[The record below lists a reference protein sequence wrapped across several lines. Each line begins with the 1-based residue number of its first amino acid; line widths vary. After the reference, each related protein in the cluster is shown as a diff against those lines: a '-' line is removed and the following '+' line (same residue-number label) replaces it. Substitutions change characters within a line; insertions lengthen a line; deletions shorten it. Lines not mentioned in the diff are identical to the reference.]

1 MTSATLFATAMV
13 AGALVAGPQTQDPP
27 LKPGSGVS
35 APTIVRETKPSYT
48 PGAMKRRV
56 TGLVALELVVEIDG
70 SVSNVRVAR
79 PLDPELDD
87 AAVAALRQWQFK
99 PGMREGKPVRVAVE
113 VEMSFALQGE
123 PRLDSPQVF
132 KAGPGV
138 VVPSVL
144 KEVKPDYTAAAMKAG
159 IQGTVT
165 LDCVVRTDGT
175 VGETRV
181 TRSLDP
187 GLDAQAIAALKQW
200 QFKPGERDGKPA
212 PVQVFVELTFTL
224 K

>member
-13 AGALVAGPQTQDPP
+13 AGALAAGPQTQDPP
-27 LKPGSGVS
+27 LKPGNGVS
-35 APTIVRETKPSYT
+35 APVLVRDVKPSYT

-56 TGLVALELVVEIDG
+56 TGLVAVELVVEIDG
-70 SVSNVRVAR
+70 SVSNVRVVR
-79 PLDPELDD
+79 PLDSELDE
-87 AAVAALRQWQFK
+87 AAVAAVRQWQFK

-113 VEMSFALQGE
+113 AELSFSLQGE

-144 KEVKPDYTAAAMKAG
+144 KEVKPDYTKGAMEAG

-165 LDCVVRTDGT
+165 LDCVVRTDGS

-181 TRSLDP
+181 TRGLDP

-200 QFKPGERDGKPA
+200 QFKPGARDGKPV
-212 PVQVFVELTFTL
+212 PVQVFVEINFTL